1 MSVSAFAQC
10 SLEKSQCTLKS
21 ILSSL
26 ERSQPYK
33 LNHLSE
39 FVEVLRRGL
48 NFLQAVSDS
57 VRLGNN
63 LEDLCE
69 RVRVRTAVELRR
81 IAWVYLPHTRPGF
94 RGGGSRQT

>member
-1 MSVSAFAQC
+1 M
-10 SLEKSQCTLKS
+10 KS

-26 ERSQPYK
+26 ERSQSYK
-33 LNHLSE
+33 LNHLSKL
-39 FVEVLRRGL
+39 VEVLRRGL

-63 LEDLCE
+63 LEDLRE

-81 IAWVYLPHTRPGF
+81 IA
-94 RGGGSRQT
+94 